1 MKISSKKKTS
11 RNKENP
17 IRQKTLSTR
26 LIFLF
31 AFIFFVVLSFLVYT
45 VTLSYFPTGIKS
57 WVKTQANVY
66 GYQQFHRKASLVDAL
81 IAVPGHLSVR
91 SKLPHI
97 LIDIKFKHLEKLR
110 DKREEALKAGILEK
124 SDDDFVPA
132 QIRYGDRSIK
142 VKLRLKGDWTDHL
155 EGNKWSSRIHVS
167 GKDHLFGMR
176 RFSLQHPKTRG
187 FQSEVLFFETLRK
200 YGIIAPRYIFVKVT
214 FNGDDIGI
222 MALEEHFSKELLEHN
237 ARKEGVIVKFDESLV
252 WAATDGANRGF
263 GGVYD
268 NVDNAHIDAFR
279 SNKVNETPALRHEYA
294 VAVGLLRSFLADRL
308 TASDVFNTQQL
319 GGFIAVAEFYR
330 ALHAVRWHNLRFYL
344 NPLSMKMEPIGFDG
358 DVNHPS
364 RSLTP
369 LYKREPILTKMMTDP
384 KLFQSYQH
392 VLKKIVTD
400 YQSGELV
407 EFLKTAEE
415 DVLSQLRKEFFFLDH
430 FNYDQLN
437 THINTIARD
446 FKLSDIQSEKYP
458 QHIFA
463 YLIDEKGVPTLEI
476 FNALPFDIEIE
487 SVTWKARDGN
497 TFPFKTIDLPSFPF
511 TIDARQSFSN
521 PIGLRIENYQT
532 PPVQNPELE
541 IVSRIKGSKA
551 RRIETAKQYFSLLS
565 SSVLPDMD
573 IDELLKNNSFLY
585 LHDPKT
591 ISVKKGEW
599 VVTESIVVPKGYNLL
614 IPEGVILR
622 FDTSGA
628 LISYGKLDFKG
639 TIDNPITLS
648 GQNNKQAGEDSTW
661 QGLSVM
667 NADESSTLS
676 YTHILNTTGI
686 HQGNWRLTG
695 GITFYKSDVTLSN
708 CTFMENKCEDAI
720 NVIRSNFKF
729 DNILIKNCTSDA
741 FDSDFSTGEVSFGTF
756 QDIGLAG
763 GGDGIDLSGSN
774 VVMNNCQFIRINDK
788 AISVGEKSFL
798 DAQEIEISDAGSA
811 IVSKDGSRARITK
824 ALIKGSRVASLM
836 TYIKKPEY
844 GPTVLTAEKTTIEGS
859 QRNAIAQEG
868 TELILNGKK
877 ISVEKIDVD
886 NLYDTVMK
894 PGLK

>member
-1 MKISSKKKTS
+1 MKIDPKKQIS
-11 RNKENP
+11 RDKEKP
-17 IRQKTLSTR
+17 VSQKTLSTK

-31 AFIFFVVLSFLVYT
+31 AFIFFVTLSVLVYT
-45 VTLSYFPTGIKS
+45 VTLNYFPTGIKS
-57 WVKTQANVY
+57 WVKAQANVY

-81 IAVPGHLSVR
+81 IAVPGYLSAP
-91 SKLPHI
+91 SKLPH
-97 LIDIKFKHLEKLR
+97 LRIDIKFKHLEKLR
-110 DKREEALKAGILEK
+110 NKRDEALKAGILET

-132 QIRYGDRSIK
+132 QIRYGDRNIK

-176 RFSLQHPKTRG
+176 RFSIQHPKVRG
-187 FQSEVLFFETLRK
+187 FQSEVLFFETLQK
-200 YGIIAPRYIFVKVT
+200 YGILAPRYFFVKVT
-214 FNGDDIGI
+214 LNGDDIGI

-237 ARKEGVIVKFDESLV
+237 ARKEGVVVKFDESLV
-252 WAATDGANRGF
+252 WAATDGVNRGF

-268 NVDNAHIDAFR
+268 DVNNAHIDAFR
-279 SNKVNETPALRHEYA
+279 SKKVNETPVLKHEYA
-294 VAVGLLRSFLADRL
+294 VAVGLLRSFLADRV
-308 TASDVFNTQQL
+308 TASDVFDAQKL

-364 RSLTP
+364 GSLKP
-369 LYKREPILTKMMTDP
+369 LYKQEPIIEKIMADP

-392 VLKKIVTD
+392 VLKKIVTE

-407 EFLKTAEE
+407 EFLKAAEE
-415 DVLSQLRKEFFFLDH
+415 DVLAQLRKEFIFLDH

-437 THINTIARD
+437 NHINTIARE
-446 FKLSDIQSEKYP
+446 FKPSDIQFEKYP

-463 YLIDEKGVPTLEI
+463 YRIDENNTPNLEL
-476 FNALPFDIEIE
+476 FNTLPFDVDVE
-487 SVTWKARDGN
+487 SMTWKDQDGN
-497 TFPFKTIDLPSFPF
+497 TFPFESPGLPSFPF
-511 TIDARQSFSN
+511 TIEARQPFSN
-521 PIGLRIENYQT
+521 LNGFRLDNYQT
-532 PPVQNPELE
+532 PPVQNLELK
-541 IVSRIKGSKA
+541 IVSRIKGSMVQ
-551 RRIETAKQYFSLLS
+551 RIETAKQYYPLLA

-614 IPEGVILR
+614 VPEGVILR

-648 GQNNKQAGEDSTW
+648 GQNNKQAGEDGTW

-667 NADESSTLS
+667 NADDRSTLS

-695 GITFYKSDVTLSN
+695 GVTFYKSDVTLTN
-708 CTFMENKCEDAI
+708 CTLTGNKCEDAI
-720 NVIRSNFKF
+720 NVIHSNFEF
-729 DNILIKNCTSDA
+729 DNILIKNCASDA
-741 FDSDFSTGEVSFGTF
+741 FDSDFSAGKVSFGAF

-774 VVMNNCQFIRINDK
+774 VVMNNCQFLHIGDK
-788 AISVGEKSFL
+788 AISVGERSFL
-798 DAQEIEISDAGSA
+798 DAQGIEISDAGSA
-811 IVSKDGSRARITK
+811 IVSKDGSRVTITS
-824 ALIKGSRVASLM
+824 ASIKESRVASLM

-844 GPTVLTAEKTTIEGS
+844 GSAVLTAEKISIEGS
-859 QRNAIAQEG
+859 QRNAIAQKG
-868 TELILNGKK
+868 TELTLNGEK
-877 ISVEKIDVD
+877 IKVEEIDVD